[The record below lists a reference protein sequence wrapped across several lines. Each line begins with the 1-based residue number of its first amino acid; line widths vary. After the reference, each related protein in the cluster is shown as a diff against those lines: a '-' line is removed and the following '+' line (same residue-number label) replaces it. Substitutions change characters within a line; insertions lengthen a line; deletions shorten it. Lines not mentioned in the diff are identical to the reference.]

1 MPLNK
6 PTICWVYTASAPTE
20 RMVYIFTE
28 ILERRQH
35 LNVLFINDIS
45 NYATGDCLVWYAPP
59 SPTPID
65 VDLSQCFCIENPSEL
80 LHQSGLNTTFS
91 TPPQGDPFAECF
103 WHLSRYEEYLLPDH
117 LHDKHQRFPASMAY
131 LVKNN
136 QIQRALVDEFAN
148 TLANYWKLPLPD
160 RCQVI
165 PTFDL
170 DVAWFYLN
178 KGWARSAASFLKQL
192 LKGNLSECLFRLK
205 VMTGTE
211 NDPAQFFHW
220 LLQQLGH
227 HNLPKPKMFVLMG
240 KLTQYD
246 TNNPTSNKNFQALL
260 KQLNN
265 HFDIGIHP
273 SYASQSQPQKI
284 LSEKNILES
293 IINKNITASRQ
304 HFIKLKLPNT
314 YQTLLQLG
322 IKEDYSMGYPDTTGY
337 RASTA
342 LPFYWFN
349 LNTNKATSLLIHPFV
364 TMDVTLK
371 NYEKK
376 NTKESEN
383 QLSNIKNYLK
393 KQNLPLCFIWHN
405 NNLSHIDQW
414 QHWQPILINLLK
426 DFH

>member
-28 ILERRQH
+28 ILERRLH

-45 NYATGDCLVWYAPP
+45 NYATGDCLVWY

-65 VDLSQCFCIENPSEL
+65 VDLSSCFCVEKPSEL

-131 LVKNN
+131 LVKTN
-136 QIQRALVDEFAN
+136 QIQQALVDEFAN
-148 TLANYWKLPLPD
+148 TLANYWKLSLPD

-178 KGWARSAASFLKQL
+178 KGWARSAASFLNQL
-192 LKGNLSECLFRLK
+192 LKGNISECLLRLK
-205 VMTGTE
+205 VMAGLE
-211 NDPAQFFHW
+211 NDPAQFFDW
-220 LLQQLGH
+220 LLQQLGNY
-227 HNLPKPKMFVLMG
+227 NLPKPKMFVLMG
-240 KLTQYD
+240 KRTQYD

-314 YQTLLQLG
+314 YQTLIQLG
-322 IKEDYSMGYPDTTGY
+322 IKEDYSMGYPDTIGY

-349 LNTNKATSLLIHPFV
+349 LNTNNATSLLIQPFV

-376 NTKESEN
+376 SIEEAEN
-383 QLSNIKNYLK
+383 QLKNIKNYLK
-393 KQNLPLCFIWHN
+393 KKKLPLCFIWHN
-405 NNLSHIDQW
+405 NNLSHIDEW
-414 QHWQPILINLLK
+414 QHWQSILINLLK